1 MKNINNAAGR
11 FTNAVSDPRGVSQ
24 EDSIDAFRKAQL
36 YRLNEFQ
43 KLKSITNTYDHLLR
57 DANLRKT
64 GFNNKIDAL
73 WHGLTKNEGLAM
85 NPNVLDY
92 MDYARD
98 NYFIHF
104 YPTKAAER
112 ATEFYSGANVPWE
125 LLFRAGERL
134 EGSKISDDE

>member
-1 MKNINNAAGR
+1 
-11 FTNAVSDPRGVSQ
+11 
-24 EDSIDAFRKAQL
+24 
-36 YRLNEFQ
+36 
-43 KLKSITNTYDHLLR
+43 
-57 DANLRKT
+57 
-64 GFNNKIDAL
+64 
-73 WHGLTKNEGLAM
+73 M

-98 NYFIHF
+98 NYFIPF
-104 YPTKAAER
+104 YPTEAAES